1 MQNMAAAPKQQERAS
16 GVIRQE
22 KLAPLDVRLEKLG
35 LVRDWDFA
43 LHLPLRYEDETSV
56 TPIGSLA
63 VNTHAQ
69 IEGRVA
75 DQRFVRTGRGQQ
87 LQAVVEDSTGSITI
101 RFLHYFPSIQ
111 KQLAV
116 GSAVRLYGEPREG
129 YYGGLE
135 MVHPRIKSGKAAETE
150 LPKALTPVYPAGEG
164 IQQRWLR
171 KRIDRALLDLDL
183 TDLVPEAVRTKFGLP
198 GLREALSYIHTPPS
212 GADVIGL
219 QERSAPAWRRLIFDE
234 LLAQQITLRESRA
247 VAFQRTAPPLAGD
260 DAELVGCFLA
270 QLPFNLT
277 NAQRRVTDEILADL
291 AANRPMHRLVQGD
304 VGSGKTVVAALAA
317 LRAVASGHQ
326 ASLMAPTE
334 ILAEQHFRKIAAWLE
349 PLGIRTAWLTG
360 RIFDELLAQ
369 QITLRESRA
378 VAFQRTAPPLAGD
391 DAELVGCFLAQLPF
405 NLTNAQRRVTD
416 EILADLAANRPMHRL
431 VQGDVGSGKTVVAAL
446 AALRAVASGH
456 QASLM
461 APTEILAEQHFR
473 KIAAWLEPLGIRTAW
488 LTGRLKTAEKNA
500 ALEAVASGEARIV
513 IGTHALIQEGVKFA
527 NLGLAIVDEQHRFGV
542 AQRLALRTRPESAL
556 VPHLL
561 MLSATP
567 IPRTLAMSYLADLD
581 VSVIDELPPGR
592 TPVVTKTV
600 KTSRK
605 DDVLS
610 VVRSVVAQGR
620 QVYWVCPLIEE
631 SDKLDLTPATVCRD
645 DLQQRLP
652 DLTVG
657 LVHGAMPAAEKD
669 AVMQDFVSGLT
680 QILVATTVIE
690 VGVDVPN
697 ATLMVIEHAERFGLA
712 QLHQLR
718 GRVGRGATQ
727 SACILLFGEDISPAG
742 WERLKAIRDTTDG
755 FEIARRDL
763 EMRGPG
769 EFLGERQS
777 GTPLLRFADLD
788 RDEALL
794 AAARRTADAWLEKD
808 RDAALRHAARWFKTA
823 GEFLAA

>member
-116 GSAVRLYGEPREG
+116 GSTVRLYGEPREG

-334 ILAEQHFRKIAAWLE
+334 ILAEQHFRKIA
-349 PLGIRTAWLTG
+349 T
-360 RIFDELLAQ
+360 
-369 QITLRESRA
+369 
-378 VAFQRTAPPLAGD
+378 
-391 DAELVGCFLAQLPF
+391 
-405 NLTNAQRRVTD
+405 
-416 EILADLAANRPMHRL
+416 
-431 VQGDVGSGKTVVAAL
+431 
-446 AALRAVASGH
+446 
-456 QASLM
+456 
-461 APTEILAEQHFR
+461 
-473 KIAAWLEPLGIRTAW
+473 WLEPLGIRTAW

>member
-116 GSAVRLYGEPREG
+116 GSTVRLYGEPREG

-317 LRAVASGHQ
+317 LRAVASGY
-326 ASLMAPTE
+326 
-334 ILAEQHFRKIAAWLE
+334 
-349 PLGIRTAWLTG
+349 
-360 RIFDELLAQ
+360 
-369 QITLRESRA
+369 
-378 VAFQRTAPPLAGD
+378 
-391 DAELVGCFLAQLPF
+391 
-405 NLTNAQRRVTD
+405 
-416 EILADLAANRPMHRL
+416 
-431 VQGDVGSGKTVVAAL
+431 
-446 AALRAVASGH
+446 

>member
-116 GSAVRLYGEPREG
+116 GSTVRLYGEPREG

-260 DAELVGCFLA
+260 DTELVGCFLA

-291 AANRPMHRLVQGD
+291 AANRPMHRL
-304 VGSGKTVVAALAA
+304 
-317 LRAVASGHQ
+317 
-326 ASLMAPTE
+326 
-334 ILAEQHFRKIAAWLE
+334 I
-349 PLGIRTAWLTG
+349 
-360 RIFDELLAQ
+360 
-369 QITLRESRA
+369 
-378 VAFQRTAPPLAGD
+378 
-391 DAELVGCFLAQLPF
+391 
-405 NLTNAQRRVTD
+405 
-416 EILADLAANRPMHRL
+416 
-431 VQGDVGSGKTVVAAL
+431 QGDVGSGKTVVAAL

-718 GRVGRGATQ
+718 GRVGRGAAQ

>member
-116 GSAVRLYGEPREG
+116 GSTVRLYGEPREG

-219 QERSAPAWRRLIFDE
+219 QERSAPAWRRL
-234 LLAQQITLRESRA
+234 
-247 VAFQRTAPPLAGD
+247 
-260 DAELVGCFLA
+260 
-270 QLPFNLT
+270 
-277 NAQRRVTDEILADL
+277 
-291 AANRPMHRLVQGD
+291 
-304 VGSGKTVVAALAA
+304 
-317 LRAVASGHQ
+317 
-326 ASLMAPTE
+326 
-334 ILAEQHFRKIAAWLE
+334 
-349 PLGIRTAWLTG
+349 
-360 RIFDELLAQ
+360 IFDELLAQ

-669 AVMQDFVSGLT
+669 AVMQDFVSGLS

>member
-116 GSAVRLYGEPREG
+116 GSTVRLYGEPREG

-360 RIFDELLAQ
+360 R
-369 QITLRESRA
+369 
-378 VAFQRTAPPLAGD
+378 
-391 DAELVGCFLAQLPF
+391 
-405 NLTNAQRRVTD
+405 
-416 EILADLAANRPMHRL
+416 
-431 VQGDVGSGKTVVAAL
+431 
-446 AALRAVASGH
+446 
-456 QASLM
+456 
-461 APTEILAEQHFR
+461 
-473 KIAAWLEPLGIRTAW
+473 
-488 LTGRLKTAEKNA
+488 LKTAEKNA

-592 TPVVTKTV
+592 TPVVTKIV

-718 GRVGRGATQ
+718 GRVGRGAAQ

>member
-116 GSAVRLYGEPREG
+116 GSTVRLYGEPREG

-183 TDLVPEAVRTKFGLP
+183 TDLVPAAVRTKFGLP

-219 QERSAPAWRRLIFDE
+219 QERSAPAWRRL
-234 LLAQQITLRESRA
+234 
-247 VAFQRTAPPLAGD
+247 
-260 DAELVGCFLA
+260 
-270 QLPFNLT
+270 
-277 NAQRRVTDEILADL
+277 
-291 AANRPMHRLVQGD
+291 
-304 VGSGKTVVAALAA
+304 
-317 LRAVASGHQ
+317 
-326 ASLMAPTE
+326 
-334 ILAEQHFRKIAAWLE
+334 
-349 PLGIRTAWLTG
+349 
-360 RIFDELLAQ
+360 IFDELLAQ

-718 GRVGRGATQ
+718 GRVGRGAAQ

-794 AAARRTADAWLEKD
+794 AAARRTADVWLEKD

>member
-116 GSAVRLYGEPREG
+116 GSTVRLYGEPREG

-219 QERSAPAWRRLIFDE
+219 QERSAPAWRRL
-234 LLAQQITLRESRA
+234 
-247 VAFQRTAPPLAGD
+247 
-260 DAELVGCFLA
+260 
-270 QLPFNLT
+270 
-277 NAQRRVTDEILADL
+277 
-291 AANRPMHRLVQGD
+291 
-304 VGSGKTVVAALAA
+304 
-317 LRAVASGHQ
+317 
-326 ASLMAPTE
+326 
-334 ILAEQHFRKIAAWLE
+334 
-349 PLGIRTAWLTG
+349 
-360 RIFDELLAQ
+360 IFDELLAQ

-669 AVMQDFVSGLT
+669 AVMQDFVSGFT

>member
-56 TPIGSLA
+56 TPTGSLA

-116 GSAVRLYGEPREG
+116 GSTVRLYGEPREG

-219 QERSAPAWRRLIFDE
+219 QERSAPAWRRL
-234 LLAQQITLRESRA
+234 
-247 VAFQRTAPPLAGD
+247 
-260 DAELVGCFLA
+260 
-270 QLPFNLT
+270 
-277 NAQRRVTDEILADL
+277 
-291 AANRPMHRLVQGD
+291 
-304 VGSGKTVVAALAA
+304 
-317 LRAVASGHQ
+317 
-326 ASLMAPTE
+326 
-334 ILAEQHFRKIAAWLE
+334 
-349 PLGIRTAWLTG
+349 
-360 RIFDELLAQ
+360 IFDELLAQ

-718 GRVGRGATQ
+718 GRVGRGAAQ

>member
-22 KLAPLDVRLEKLG
+22 KLAPLDIRLEKLG

-116 GSAVRLYGEPREG
+116 GSTVRLYGEPREG

-360 RIFDELLAQ
+360 R
-369 QITLRESRA
+369 
-378 VAFQRTAPPLAGD
+378 
-391 DAELVGCFLAQLPF
+391 
-405 NLTNAQRRVTD
+405 
-416 EILADLAANRPMHRL
+416 
-431 VQGDVGSGKTVVAAL
+431 
-446 AALRAVASGH
+446 
-456 QASLM
+456 
-461 APTEILAEQHFR
+461 
-473 KIAAWLEPLGIRTAW
+473 
-488 LTGRLKTAEKNA
+488 LKTAEKNA

-600 KTSRK
+600 MTSRK

-645 DLQQRLP
+645 DLQQHMGRNP
-652 DLTVG
+652 GQEHGRSDGRIPRTICFFRQAVG
-657 LVHGAMPAAEKD
+657 I
-669 AVMQDFVSGLT
+669 QTS
-680 QILVATTVIE
+680 
-690 VGVDVPN
+690 
-697 ATLMVIEHAERFGLA
+697 
-712 QLHQLR
+712 LH
-718 GRVGRGATQ
+718 
-727 SACILLFGEDISPAG
+727 
-742 WERLKAIRDTTDG
+742 
-755 FEIARRDL
+755 
-763 EMRGPG
+763 
-769 EFLGERQS
+769 
-777 GTPLLRFADLD
+777 
-788 RDEALL
+788 
-794 AAARRTADAWLEKD
+794 LEKPYFAGGRKHPFLSVLRLVKFVNVDFSVRQDSETD
-808 RDAALRHAARWFKTA
+808 RLDFPVR
-823 GEFLAA
+823 LAFELP

>member
-116 GSAVRLYGEPREG
+116 GSTVRLYGEPREG

-219 QERSAPAWRRLIFDE
+219 QERSAPAWRRL
-234 LLAQQITLRESRA
+234 
-247 VAFQRTAPPLAGD
+247 
-260 DAELVGCFLA
+260 
-270 QLPFNLT
+270 
-277 NAQRRVTDEILADL
+277 
-291 AANRPMHRLVQGD
+291 
-304 VGSGKTVVAALAA
+304 
-317 LRAVASGHQ
+317 
-326 ASLMAPTE
+326 
-334 ILAEQHFRKIAAWLE
+334 
-349 PLGIRTAWLTG
+349 
-360 RIFDELLAQ
+360 IFDELLAQ

-657 LVHGAMPAAEKD
+657 LVHGAMPATEKD

-808 RDAALRHAARWFKTA
+808 RDAALRHAARWFKTV

>member
-101 RFLHYFPSIQ
+101 CFLHYFPSIQ

-116 GSAVRLYGEPREG
+116 GSTVRLYGEPREG

-219 QERSAPAWRRLIFDE
+219 QERSAPAWRRL
-234 LLAQQITLRESRA
+234 
-247 VAFQRTAPPLAGD
+247 
-260 DAELVGCFLA
+260 
-270 QLPFNLT
+270 
-277 NAQRRVTDEILADL
+277 
-291 AANRPMHRLVQGD
+291 
-304 VGSGKTVVAALAA
+304 
-317 LRAVASGHQ
+317 
-326 ASLMAPTE
+326 
-334 ILAEQHFRKIAAWLE
+334 
-349 PLGIRTAWLTG
+349 
-360 RIFDELLAQ
+360 IFDELLAQ

>member
-116 GSAVRLYGEPREG
+116 GSTVRLYGEPREG

-183 TDLVPEAVRTKFGLP
+183 TDLVPEAVRTKFGLS

-219 QERSAPAWRRLIFDE
+219 QERSAPAWRRL
-234 LLAQQITLRESRA
+234 
-247 VAFQRTAPPLAGD
+247 
-260 DAELVGCFLA
+260 
-270 QLPFNLT
+270 
-277 NAQRRVTDEILADL
+277 
-291 AANRPMHRLVQGD
+291 
-304 VGSGKTVVAALAA
+304 
-317 LRAVASGHQ
+317 
-326 ASLMAPTE
+326 
-334 ILAEQHFRKIAAWLE
+334 
-349 PLGIRTAWLTG
+349 
-360 RIFDELLAQ
+360 IFDELLAQ

>member
-101 RFLHYFPSIQ
+101 RFLHYLPSIQ

-116 GSAVRLYGEPREG
+116 GSTVRLYGEPREG

-277 NAQRRVTDEILADL
+277 NAQRRVT
-291 AANRPMHRLVQGD
+291 N
-304 VGSGKTVVAALAA
+304 
-317 LRAVASGHQ
+317 
-326 ASLMAPTE
+326 
-334 ILAEQHFRKIAAWLE
+334 
-349 PLGIRTAWLTG
+349 
-360 RIFDELLAQ
+360 
-369 QITLRESRA
+369 
-378 VAFQRTAPPLAGD
+378 
-391 DAELVGCFLAQLPF
+391 
-405 NLTNAQRRVTD
+405 

>member
-116 GSAVRLYGEPREG
+116 GSTVRLYGEPREG

-334 ILAEQHFRKIAAWLE
+334 ILAEQHFRKI
-349 PLGIRTAWLTG
+349 T
-360 RIFDELLAQ
+360 
-369 QITLRESRA
+369 
-378 VAFQRTAPPLAGD
+378 
-391 DAELVGCFLAQLPF
+391 
-405 NLTNAQRRVTD
+405 
-416 EILADLAANRPMHRL
+416 
-431 VQGDVGSGKTVVAAL
+431 
-446 AALRAVASGH
+446 
-456 QASLM
+456 
-461 APTEILAEQHFR
+461 
-473 KIAAWLEPLGIRTAW
+473 AWLEPLGIRTAW

-718 GRVGRGATQ
+718 GRVGRGAAQ

>member
-116 GSAVRLYGEPREG
+116 GSTVRLYGEPREG

-219 QERSAPAWRRLIFDE
+219 QERSAPAWRRL
-234 LLAQQITLRESRA
+234 
-247 VAFQRTAPPLAGD
+247 
-260 DAELVGCFLA
+260 
-270 QLPFNLT
+270 
-277 NAQRRVTDEILADL
+277 
-291 AANRPMHRLVQGD
+291 
-304 VGSGKTVVAALAA
+304 
-317 LRAVASGHQ
+317 
-326 ASLMAPTE
+326 
-334 ILAEQHFRKIAAWLE
+334 
-349 PLGIRTAWLTG
+349 
-360 RIFDELLAQ
+360 IFDELLAQ

-680 QILVATTVIE
+680 QILVAPTVIE

>member
-35 LVRDWDFA
+35 RDWDFA

-116 GSAVRLYGEPREG
+116 GSTVRLYGEPREG

-219 QERSAPAWRRLIFDE
+219 QERSAPAWRRL
-234 LLAQQITLRESRA
+234 
-247 VAFQRTAPPLAGD
+247 
-260 DAELVGCFLA
+260 
-270 QLPFNLT
+270 
-277 NAQRRVTDEILADL
+277 
-291 AANRPMHRLVQGD
+291 
-304 VGSGKTVVAALAA
+304 
-317 LRAVASGHQ
+317 
-326 ASLMAPTE
+326 
-334 ILAEQHFRKIAAWLE
+334 
-349 PLGIRTAWLTG
+349 
-360 RIFDELLAQ
+360 IFDELLAQ

>member
-1 MQNMAAAPKQQERAS
+1 MQNIAAAPKQQERAS

-116 GSAVRLYGEPREG
+116 GSTVRLYGEPREG

-150 LPKALTPVYPAGEG
+150 LPNALTPVYPAGEG

-219 QERSAPAWRRLIFDE
+219 QERSAPAWRRL
-234 LLAQQITLRESRA
+234 
-247 VAFQRTAPPLAGD
+247 
-260 DAELVGCFLA
+260 
-270 QLPFNLT
+270 
-277 NAQRRVTDEILADL
+277 
-291 AANRPMHRLVQGD
+291 
-304 VGSGKTVVAALAA
+304 
-317 LRAVASGHQ
+317 
-326 ASLMAPTE
+326 
-334 ILAEQHFRKIAAWLE
+334 
-349 PLGIRTAWLTG
+349 
-360 RIFDELLAQ
+360 IFDELLAQ

-669 AVMQDFVSGLT
+669 AVMRDFVSGLT

>member
-87 LQAVVEDSTGSITI
+87 LQAVVEDATGSITI

-116 GSAVRLYGEPREG
+116 GSTVRLYGEPREG

-219 QERSAPAWRRLIFDE
+219 QERSAPAWRRL
-234 LLAQQITLRESRA
+234 
-247 VAFQRTAPPLAGD
+247 
-260 DAELVGCFLA
+260 
-270 QLPFNLT
+270 
-277 NAQRRVTDEILADL
+277 
-291 AANRPMHRLVQGD
+291 
-304 VGSGKTVVAALAA
+304 
-317 LRAVASGHQ
+317 
-326 ASLMAPTE
+326 
-334 ILAEQHFRKIAAWLE
+334 
-349 PLGIRTAWLTG
+349 
-360 RIFDELLAQ
+360 IFDELLAQ

-794 AAARRTADAWLEKD
+794 AAARRTADVWLEKD

>member
-75 DQRFVRTGRGQQ
+75 DQRVVRTGRGQQ

-116 GSAVRLYGEPREG
+116 GSTVRLYGEPREG

-219 QERSAPAWRRLIFDE
+219 QERSAPAWRRL
-234 LLAQQITLRESRA
+234 
-247 VAFQRTAPPLAGD
+247 
-260 DAELVGCFLA
+260 
-270 QLPFNLT
+270 
-277 NAQRRVTDEILADL
+277 
-291 AANRPMHRLVQGD
+291 
-304 VGSGKTVVAALAA
+304 
-317 LRAVASGHQ
+317 
-326 ASLMAPTE
+326 
-334 ILAEQHFRKIAAWLE
+334 
-349 PLGIRTAWLTG
+349 
-360 RIFDELLAQ
+360 IFDELLAQ

>member
-116 GSAVRLYGEPREG
+116 GSTVRLYGEPREG

-219 QERSAPAWRRLIFDE
+219 QERSAPAWRRL
-234 LLAQQITLRESRA
+234 
-247 VAFQRTAPPLAGD
+247 
-260 DAELVGCFLA
+260 
-270 QLPFNLT
+270 
-277 NAQRRVTDEILADL
+277 
-291 AANRPMHRLVQGD
+291 
-304 VGSGKTVVAALAA
+304 
-317 LRAVASGHQ
+317 
-326 ASLMAPTE
+326 
-334 ILAEQHFRKIAAWLE
+334 
-349 PLGIRTAWLTG
+349 
-360 RIFDELLAQ
+360 IFDELLAQ

-657 LVHGAMPAAEKD
+657 LVHGAMPVAEKD

-697 ATLMVIEHAERFGLA
+697 ATLMVIERAERFGLA

>member
-116 GSAVRLYGEPREG
+116 GSTVRLYGEPREG

-219 QERSAPAWRRLIFDE
+219 QERSAPAWRRL
-234 LLAQQITLRESRA
+234 L
-247 VAFQRTAPPLAGD
+247 
-260 DAELVGCFLA
+260 
-270 QLPFNLT
+270 
-277 NAQRRVTDEILADL
+277 
-291 AANRPMHRLVQGD
+291 
-304 VGSGKTVVAALAA
+304 
-317 LRAVASGHQ
+317 
-326 ASLMAPTE
+326 
-334 ILAEQHFRKIAAWLE
+334 
-349 PLGIRTAWLTG
+349 
-360 RIFDELLAQ
+360 FDELLAQ

>member
-116 GSAVRLYGEPREG
+116 GSTVRLYGEPREG
-129 YYGGLE
+129 YYGELE

-219 QERSAPAWRRLIFDE
+219 QERSAPAWRRL
-234 LLAQQITLRESRA
+234 
-247 VAFQRTAPPLAGD
+247 
-260 DAELVGCFLA
+260 
-270 QLPFNLT
+270 
-277 NAQRRVTDEILADL
+277 
-291 AANRPMHRLVQGD
+291 
-304 VGSGKTVVAALAA
+304 
-317 LRAVASGHQ
+317 
-326 ASLMAPTE
+326 
-334 ILAEQHFRKIAAWLE
+334 
-349 PLGIRTAWLTG
+349 
-360 RIFDELLAQ
+360 IFDELLAQ

-657 LVHGAMPAAEKD
+657 LVHGAMPAAEKN

-794 AAARRTADAWLEKD
+794 AAARRTADAWLEMD

>member
-56 TPIGSLA
+56 TPIGSLV

-116 GSAVRLYGEPREG
+116 GSTVRLYGEPREG

-219 QERSAPAWRRLIFDE
+219 QERSAPAWRRL
-234 LLAQQITLRESRA
+234 
-247 VAFQRTAPPLAGD
+247 
-260 DAELVGCFLA
+260 
-270 QLPFNLT
+270 
-277 NAQRRVTDEILADL
+277 
-291 AANRPMHRLVQGD
+291 
-304 VGSGKTVVAALAA
+304 
-317 LRAVASGHQ
+317 
-326 ASLMAPTE
+326 
-334 ILAEQHFRKIAAWLE
+334 
-349 PLGIRTAWLTG
+349 
-360 RIFDELLAQ
+360 IFDELLAQ

>member
-101 RFLHYFPSIQ
+101 RLLHYFPSIQ

-116 GSAVRLYGEPREG
+116 GSTVRLYGEPREG

-360 RIFDELLAQ
+360 RL
-369 QITLRESRA
+369 
-378 VAFQRTAPPLAGD
+378 
-391 DAELVGCFLAQLPF
+391 
-405 NLTNAQRRVTD
+405 
-416 EILADLAANRPMHRL
+416 
-431 VQGDVGSGKTVVAAL
+431 
-446 AALRAVASGH
+446 
-456 QASLM
+456 
-461 APTEILAEQHFR
+461 
-473 KIAAWLEPLGIRTAW
+473 KI
-488 LTGRLKTAEKNA
+488 AEKNA

-808 RDAALRHAARWFKTA
+808 RDAALRHAARWFKTV

>member
-116 GSAVRLYGEPREG
+116 GSTVRLYGEPREG

-219 QERSAPAWRRLIFDE
+219 QERSAPAWRRL
-234 LLAQQITLRESRA
+234 
-247 VAFQRTAPPLAGD
+247 
-260 DAELVGCFLA
+260 
-270 QLPFNLT
+270 
-277 NAQRRVTDEILADL
+277 
-291 AANRPMHRLVQGD
+291 
-304 VGSGKTVVAALAA
+304 
-317 LRAVASGHQ
+317 
-326 ASLMAPTE
+326 
-334 ILAEQHFRKIAAWLE
+334 
-349 PLGIRTAWLTG
+349 
-360 RIFDELLAQ
+360 IFDELLAQ

-755 FEIARRDL
+755 FDIARRDL

>member
-116 GSAVRLYGEPREG
+116 GSTVRLYGEPREG

-219 QERSAPAWRRLIFDE
+219 QERSAPAWRRL
-234 LLAQQITLRESRA
+234 
-247 VAFQRTAPPLAGD
+247 
-260 DAELVGCFLA
+260 
-270 QLPFNLT
+270 
-277 NAQRRVTDEILADL
+277 
-291 AANRPMHRLVQGD
+291 
-304 VGSGKTVVAALAA
+304 
-317 LRAVASGHQ
+317 
-326 ASLMAPTE
+326 
-334 ILAEQHFRKIAAWLE
+334 
-349 PLGIRTAWLTG
+349 
-360 RIFDELLAQ
+360 IFDELLAQ

-631 SDKLDLTPATVCRD
+631 SAKLDLTPATVCRD

>member
-116 GSAVRLYGEPREG
+116 GSTVRLYGEPREG

-135 MVHPRIKSGKAAETE
+135 MVHPRIKSGKAAKTE

-219 QERSAPAWRRLIFDE
+219 QERSAPAWRRL
-234 LLAQQITLRESRA
+234 
-247 VAFQRTAPPLAGD
+247 
-260 DAELVGCFLA
+260 
-270 QLPFNLT
+270 
-277 NAQRRVTDEILADL
+277 
-291 AANRPMHRLVQGD
+291 
-304 VGSGKTVVAALAA
+304 
-317 LRAVASGHQ
+317 
-326 ASLMAPTE
+326 
-334 ILAEQHFRKIAAWLE
+334 
-349 PLGIRTAWLTG
+349 
-360 RIFDELLAQ
+360 IFDELLAQ

-718 GRVGRGATQ
+718 GRVGRGAAQ

>member
-116 GSAVRLYGEPREG
+116 GSTVRLYGEPREG

-219 QERSAPAWRRLIFDE
+219 QERSAPAWRRL
-234 LLAQQITLRESRA
+234 
-247 VAFQRTAPPLAGD
+247 
-260 DAELVGCFLA
+260 
-270 QLPFNLT
+270 
-277 NAQRRVTDEILADL
+277 
-291 AANRPMHRLVQGD
+291 
-304 VGSGKTVVAALAA
+304 
-317 LRAVASGHQ
+317 
-326 ASLMAPTE
+326 
-334 ILAEQHFRKIAAWLE
+334 
-349 PLGIRTAWLTG
+349 
-360 RIFDELLAQ
+360 IFDELLAQ

-718 GRVGRGATQ
+718 GRVGRGAAQ
-727 SACILLFGEDISPAG
+727 SACILLFGKDISPAG

>member
-116 GSAVRLYGEPREG
+116 GSTVRLYGEPREG

-334 ILAEQHFRKIAAWLE
+334 IL
-349 PLGIRTAWLTG
+349 
-360 RIFDELLAQ
+360 D
-369 QITLRESRA
+369 
-378 VAFQRTAPPLAGD
+378 
-391 DAELVGCFLAQLPF
+391 
-405 NLTNAQRRVTD
+405 
-416 EILADLAANRPMHRL
+416 
-431 VQGDVGSGKTVVAAL
+431 
-446 AALRAVASGH
+446 
-456 QASLM
+456 
-461 APTEILAEQHFR
+461 EQHFR

-718 GRVGRGATQ
+718 GRVGRGAAQ

-794 AAARRTADAWLEKD
+794 AAARRTADVWLEKD

>member
-116 GSAVRLYGEPREG
+116 GSTVRLYGEPREG

-360 RIFDELLAQ
+360 R
-369 QITLRESRA
+369 
-378 VAFQRTAPPLAGD
+378 
-391 DAELVGCFLAQLPF
+391 
-405 NLTNAQRRVTD
+405 
-416 EILADLAANRPMHRL
+416 
-431 VQGDVGSGKTVVAAL
+431 
-446 AALRAVASGH
+446 
-456 QASLM
+456 
-461 APTEILAEQHFR
+461 
-473 KIAAWLEPLGIRTAW
+473 
-488 LTGRLKTAEKNA
+488 LKTAEKNA

-567 IPRTLAMSYLADLD
+567 IPRTLAMSYLANLD

-808 RDAALRHAARWFKTA
+808 RDAALRHAARWFKTV

>member
-116 GSAVRLYGEPREG
+116 GSTVRLYGEPREG

-360 RIFDELLAQ
+360 R
-369 QITLRESRA
+369 
-378 VAFQRTAPPLAGD
+378 
-391 DAELVGCFLAQLPF
+391 
-405 NLTNAQRRVTD
+405 
-416 EILADLAANRPMHRL
+416 
-431 VQGDVGSGKTVVAAL
+431 
-446 AALRAVASGH
+446 
-456 QASLM
+456 
-461 APTEILAEQHFR
+461 
-473 KIAAWLEPLGIRTAW
+473 
-488 LTGRLKTAEKNA
+488 LKTAEKNA

-581 VSVIDELPPGR
+581 VSVIDALPPGR

-657 LVHGAMPAAEKD
+657 LVHGAMPAAEKN

-794 AAARRTADAWLEKD
+794 AAARRTADAWLEMD

>member
-87 LQAVVEDSTGSITI
+87 LQAVVEDATGSITI

-116 GSAVRLYGEPREG
+116 GSTVRLYGEPREG

-219 QERSAPAWRRLIFDE
+219 QERSAPAWRRL
-234 LLAQQITLRESRA
+234 
-247 VAFQRTAPPLAGD
+247 
-260 DAELVGCFLA
+260 
-270 QLPFNLT
+270 
-277 NAQRRVTDEILADL
+277 
-291 AANRPMHRLVQGD
+291 
-304 VGSGKTVVAALAA
+304 
-317 LRAVASGHQ
+317 
-326 ASLMAPTE
+326 
-334 ILAEQHFRKIAAWLE
+334 
-349 PLGIRTAWLTG
+349 
-360 RIFDELLAQ
+360 IFDELLAQ

-620 QVYWVCPLIEE
+620 LVYWVCPLIEE

-718 GRVGRGATQ
+718 GRVGRGAAQ

-794 AAARRTADAWLEKD
+794 AAARRTADVWLEKD

>member
-116 GSAVRLYGEPREG
+116 GNTVRLYGEPREG

-260 DAELVGCFLA
+260 D
-270 QLPFNLT
+270 T
-277 NAQRRVTDEILADL
+277 
-291 AANRPMHRLVQGD
+291 
-304 VGSGKTVVAALAA
+304 
-317 LRAVASGHQ
+317 
-326 ASLMAPTE
+326 
-334 ILAEQHFRKIAAWLE
+334 
-349 PLGIRTAWLTG
+349 
-360 RIFDELLAQ
+360 
-369 QITLRESRA
+369 
-378 VAFQRTAPPLAGD
+378 
-391 DAELVGCFLAQLPF
+391 ELVGCFLAQLPF

-718 GRVGRGATQ
+718 GRVGRGAAQ

>member
-116 GSAVRLYGEPREG
+116 GSTVRLYGEPREG

-277 NAQRRVTDEILADL
+277 NAQR
-291 AANRPMHRLVQGD
+291 H
-304 VGSGKTVVAALAA
+304 
-317 LRAVASGHQ
+317 
-326 ASLMAPTE
+326 
-334 ILAEQHFRKIAAWLE
+334 
-349 PLGIRTAWLTG
+349 
-360 RIFDELLAQ
+360 
-369 QITLRESRA
+369 
-378 VAFQRTAPPLAGD
+378 
-391 DAELVGCFLAQLPF
+391 
-405 NLTNAQRRVTD
+405 VTD

>member
-43 LHLPLRYEDETSV
+43 LHLPLRYEDKTSV

-116 GSAVRLYGEPREG
+116 GSTVRLYGEPREG

-219 QERSAPAWRRLIFDE
+219 QERSAPAWRRL
-234 LLAQQITLRESRA
+234 
-247 VAFQRTAPPLAGD
+247 
-260 DAELVGCFLA
+260 
-270 QLPFNLT
+270 
-277 NAQRRVTDEILADL
+277 
-291 AANRPMHRLVQGD
+291 
-304 VGSGKTVVAALAA
+304 
-317 LRAVASGHQ
+317 
-326 ASLMAPTE
+326 
-334 ILAEQHFRKIAAWLE
+334 
-349 PLGIRTAWLTG
+349 
-360 RIFDELLAQ
+360 IFDELLAQ

>member
-116 GSAVRLYGEPREG
+116 GSTVRLYGEPREG

-360 RIFDELLAQ
+360 R
-369 QITLRESRA
+369 
-378 VAFQRTAPPLAGD
+378 
-391 DAELVGCFLAQLPF
+391 
-405 NLTNAQRRVTD
+405 
-416 EILADLAANRPMHRL
+416 
-431 VQGDVGSGKTVVAAL
+431 
-446 AALRAVASGH
+446 
-456 QASLM
+456 
-461 APTEILAEQHFR
+461 
-473 KIAAWLEPLGIRTAW
+473 
-488 LTGRLKTAEKNA
+488 LKTAEKNA

-581 VSVIDELPPGR
+581 VSVIDELPPSR

-657 LVHGAMPAAEKD
+657 LVHGAMPAAEKN

-794 AAARRTADAWLEKD
+794 AAARRTADAWLEMD

>member
-35 LVRDWDFA
+35 LVRDWDLA

-116 GSAVRLYGEPREG
+116 GSTVRLYGEPREG

-219 QERSAPAWRRLIFDE
+219 QERSAPAWRRL
-234 LLAQQITLRESRA
+234 
-247 VAFQRTAPPLAGD
+247 
-260 DAELVGCFLA
+260 
-270 QLPFNLT
+270 
-277 NAQRRVTDEILADL
+277 
-291 AANRPMHRLVQGD
+291 
-304 VGSGKTVVAALAA
+304 
-317 LRAVASGHQ
+317 
-326 ASLMAPTE
+326 
-334 ILAEQHFRKIAAWLE
+334 
-349 PLGIRTAWLTG
+349 
-360 RIFDELLAQ
+360 IFDELLAQ